1 MALVKCKE
9 CGGSVSTDAFACPSC
24 GAKPLKKMGFIAKT
38 FLALLGLAFFM
49 ALISPNKSQKQESA
63 DVSKATAVEIPTRS
77 FTVDEK
83 KAAIGKLAKDIDK
96 VEEITWYRDKSAS
109 NYLNSN
115 MFGVYMGQKN
125 NSVWL
130 RLQIS
135 TTSSDWI
142 FFNKCIVK
150 VDDATFE
157 YSGLR
162 PERHVGSGYV
172 AEWID
177 VSLNKEY
184 FRLVTAVANSK
195 KATIRLTGDQ
205 FYRDRDIT
213 VKEKQAIKN
222 VLEAYEALGGKMPPG
237 GS

>member
-9 CGGSVSTDAFACPSC
+9 CGVSVSTDAVSCPSC
-24 GAKPLKKMGFIAKT
+24 GAKPPKKMGFIAKS
-38 FLALLGLAFFM
+38 FLALFGVAILM
-49 ALISPNKSQKQESA
+49 ALISPNKDQKQKALEA
-63 DVSKATAVEIPTRS
+63 SKPPVAEVVAKS
-77 FTVDEK
+77 FTEDEK
-83 KAAIGKLAKDIDK
+83 KAAIAKLAKDIDK
-96 VEEITWYRDKSAS
+96 VEETTWYRDKSAS
-109 NYLNSN
+109 NYVNSN
-115 MFGVYMGQKN
+115 MFGLYMGQKN

-130 RLQIS
+130 RLKIS

-142 FFNKCIVK
+142 FFKKCIVK

-162 PERHVGSGYV
+162 PERHVGNGYV

-177 VSLNKEY
+177 VSLNKDY
-184 FRLVTAVANSK
+184 FRLITAVANSK

-213 VKEKQAIKN
+213 AQEKQAIKN